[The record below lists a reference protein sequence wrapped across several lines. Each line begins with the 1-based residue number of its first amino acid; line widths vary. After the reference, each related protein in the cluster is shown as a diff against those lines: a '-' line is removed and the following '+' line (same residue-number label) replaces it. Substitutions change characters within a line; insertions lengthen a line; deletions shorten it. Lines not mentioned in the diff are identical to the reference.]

1 MSRTALE
8 TRITNETK
16 VEISLDLDGAGEAS
30 ISTGVGFFDH
40 LLASL
45 AHHGLFD
52 LTAATVGDLH
62 IDDHHTVE
70 DTALV
75 LGTAFATALGD
86 RSGLHRFGE
95 ATVPMDEAWAQAIV
109 DCGGRPYTVV
119 ELEFGTERI
128 GQLSTQNIG
137 HAVEALSRT
146 AGFTIHLRGQGTNDH
161 HLAEAAFKT
170 LGRAL
175 RRAVEVDTRRP
186 GVASTKG
193 ALS

>member
-186 GVASTKG
+186 GIASTKG